1 MEVKYLEALATD
13 GDAVVDEVAASC
25 RPPREVAAVWIARAD
40 PERARPGDE
49 AVPRM
54 RRRKA
59 TRCRHCAFCHPRGDG
74 GGIRTCVSPD
84 RADLVIGDQMA
95 CGSFTPVTAS
105 PA

>member
-1 MEVKYLEALATD
+1 MEVERPEGLATD
-13 GDAVVDEVAASC
+13 DAGAVDEATASC
-25 RPPREVAAVWIARAD
+25 WPRREVATVWIARAG
-40 PERARPGDE
+40 PGRARIGDE
-49 AVPRM
+49 AMPRM

-59 TRCRHCAFCHPRGDG
+59 TRCRHCAFCHPPGAG
-74 GGIRTCVSPD
+74 GGIRNCVSPD